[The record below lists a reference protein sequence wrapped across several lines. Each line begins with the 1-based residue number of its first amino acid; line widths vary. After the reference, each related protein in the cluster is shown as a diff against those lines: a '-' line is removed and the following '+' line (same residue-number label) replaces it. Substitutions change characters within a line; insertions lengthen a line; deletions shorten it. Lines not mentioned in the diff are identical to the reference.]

1 MKLIILLSSILLLN
15 GCGTFPNAPS
25 GIAYNGCGSH
35 CSAKD
40 YYLPGKGVWAPEPKF
55 KRKSR
60 AGAVIGTVLMTIAT
74 SGSDPLVQAAAA
86 AGGLLMGYEVG
97 SHLDKVDELYASM
110 IMEQSLNNN
119 VKGQATSWSHPEKN
133 LAISI
138 RPTTDAGRCR
148 NFETII
154 KTDGQRNY
162 MRGRACKENG
172 EWNLK
177 KVY

>member
-74 SGSDPLVQAAAA
+74 SGSDPLVQSAAA
-86 AGGLLMGYEVG
+86 AGGLLVGYGVG
-97 SHLDKVDELYASM
+97 SHLDKVDELYANM
-110 IMEQSLNNN
+110 ILEQSLNNN

-148 NFETII
+148 KFETVIEAG
-154 KTDGQRNY
+154 GQQKY
-162 MRGRACKENG
+162 MHGLACKEDN
-172 EWNLK
+172 EWNFK